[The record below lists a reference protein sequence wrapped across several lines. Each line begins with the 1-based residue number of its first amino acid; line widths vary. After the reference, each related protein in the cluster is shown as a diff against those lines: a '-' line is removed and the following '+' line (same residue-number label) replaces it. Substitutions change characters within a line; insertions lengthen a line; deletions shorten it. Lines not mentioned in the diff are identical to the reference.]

1 MAIRLVAA
9 VAALVSAAVHLGM
22 WFNGVRDEPGIGP
35 LFLLNAVA
43 GVVIAV
49 LLVAWKHWVPFF
61 LVLGLGACTLGAFTV
76 SATVGLFGLHEH
88 WAGNLVWTAAAAE
101 AVAIVSGLVGLWRA
115 ATRLRRPVRERV
127 TASSRP
133 R

>member
-1 MAIRLVAA
+1 MVNRALAA

-22 WFNGVRDEPGIGP
+22 WFNGVRDEHGIGP

-49 LLVAWKHWVPFF
+49 LLVTWRHWIPFF
-61 LVLGLGACTLGAFTV
+61 LVLGLGACTLGAFAV

-88 WAGNLVWTAAAAE
+88 WTGNLVWTATIAE
-101 AVAIVSGLVGLWRA
+101 AVAILTGLVGLWRTA
-115 ATRLRRPVRERV
+115 AGTRGPVRERV
-127 TASSRP
+127 TSP
-133 R
+133 TVE

>member
-1 MAIRLVAA
+1 MAIRLLAA

-22 WFNGVRDEPGIGP
+22 GFNGVREEPGIGP

-49 LLVAWKHWVPFF
+49 LLVTWKHWVPFF
-61 LVLGLGACTLGAFTV
+61 LVFGLGACTLGAFTIA
-76 SATVGLFGLHEH
+76 ATVGLFGLHEH
-88 WAGNLVWTAAAAE
+88 WEGNLVWTAAIAE
-101 AVAIVSGLVGLWRA
+101 AVAIVTGLVGLWREA
-115 ATRLRRPVRERV
+115 PRVRRPVRERV

>member
-1 MAIRLVAA
+1 MAIRLIAA

-49 LLVAWKHWVPFF
+49 LLVTWKHWVPFF
-61 LVLGLGACTLGAFTV
+61 LVLGLGASTLGAFTI

-88 WAGNLVWTAAAAE
+88 WTGNLVWTATVAE
-101 AVAIVSGLVGLWRA
+101 VVAIVTGLVGLWRDA
-115 ATRLRRPVRERV
+115 PRLRGPVRERV